1 MGNGRKYSDEDLE
14 ACKALWMDGFSASV
28 VALRVQPRFA
38 WKITRNVIV
47 GMAWRYHWP
56 QRDVR
61 ITTRRRDGK
70 GQRKPRTSP
79 MAAVWRE
86 RKARGAAV
94 SDKPPS
100 DALGPLDPMPVEDD
114 PTKAAR
120 LVPLADLEP
129 HHCRWPIGDPKR
141 QPFGF
146 CGEQIV
152 AGLPYCKAH
161 ALRAYT
167 PPRPRRRT
175 FSFHPR
181 KPLEVVS

>member
-1 MGNGRKYSDEDLE
+1 MGTRRYSVNAYSDEDIE
-14 ACKALWMDGFSASV
+14 AVKKLYLQGLSTSIIAQRL
-28 VALRVQPRFA
+28 QHRFRYPF
-38 WKITRNVIV
+38 TRNAVI
-47 GMAWRYHWP
+47 GLSHRKGWP
-56 QRDVR
+56 LRGTTVR
-61 ITTRRRDGK
+61 AVNKRVV
-70 GQRKPRTSP
+70 RKPRVSP
-79 MAAVWRE
+79 MAKLRRE
-86 RKARGAAV
+86 QERRASG
-94 SDKPPS
+94 PPC
-100 DALGPLDPMPVEDD
+100 DELGPLDPMPVEDD
-114 PTKAAR
+114 PNKAAR

-167 PPRPRRRT
+167 PPKPRQRKP